1 MQVSEKR
8 KQQGSGYE
16 RELGRQNWIQL
27 LALLLGSGATFGK
40 LLNFSESQFS
50 HLRDGNNTLG
60 GFSED

>member
-8 KQQGSGYE
+8 KQQDGGYE
-16 RELGRQNWIQL
+16 CELGRRNWIQL

-50 HLRDGNNTLG
+50 HLKDGNNILG